1 MKPRWSGLCHSWALV
16 AAFLIVSLLVAP
28 ALVPEAIAA
37 GRFSEKQGVSEK
49 SIEIENGRLAAGDS
63 EDFPVDCWYFE
74 SPRLVV
80 DSATGRNRVL
90 VEPGDEA
97 ALRIPGDGKGVILE
111 GKTDMARIDLRS
123 MPFEVEPFHW
133 VNVTVEYQIESGGAA
148 PFVCLFPRADRS
160 LVDLEFL
167 PAAAPGTK
175 RTATIKLHSGESTG
189 SYCLCLS
196 LIGKGAVRFFSVDAS
211 EGEAFPRCAKS
222 AFVLDM
228 LHVDPPRNGKLGWK
242 NAEKLVTVFGFS
254 SLEHLHFKEVTP
266 EKLAHIDPALIV
278 LSPKS
283 EEIGRNEVNEIM
295 EAIKTVTGHG
305 VPVVGI
311 CLGHQVLAMAHG
323 GDLSRKY
330 DEGPDG
336 EEILLNE
343 FGDFMIRIVKDDP
356 IFARLPRAPFFCASE
371 SHNSMVH
378 IAFEGAE
385 LLASTEICDTQI
397 YRYPGKPWYT
407 FQAHIERNWEF
418 ACAESYIIWK
428 NILRHFFL
436 AP

>member
-1 MKPRWSGLCHSWALV
+1 MRTRWSELVRSWLLV
-16 AAFLIVSLLVAP
+16 AALSIVVLLLTPVSLSETVA
-28 ALVPEAIAA
+28 AE
-37 GRFSEKQGVSEK
+37 SVSDK
-49 SIEIENGRLAAGDS
+49 PIPIENASLAAGDS
-63 EDFPVDCWYFE
+63 EDYPVDCWYFE
-74 SPRLVV
+74 SPRIVA
-80 DSATGRNRVL
+80 DAATGFNRTL
-90 VEPGDEA
+90 IEPGDEA
-97 ALRIPGDGKGVILE
+97 ALSVLGNGKGVILE
-111 GKTDMARIDLRS
+111 GRNETARIDLRS

-133 VNVTVEYQIESGGAA
+133 VNVTVEYQTESAGAA

-167 PAAAPGTK
+167 PATEPGK
-175 RTATIKLHSGESTG
+175 RRTAKIKLHSGESAG
-189 SYCLCLS
+189 AYCLCLS
-196 LIGKGAVRFFSVDAS
+196 LTGKGAVRFFSVDAS
-211 EGEAFPRCAKS
+211 EGDAYPRCGKP

-228 LHVDPPRNGKLGWK
+228 LHVDPPKSGALGWK
-242 NAEKLVTVFGFS
+242 SAEKLVTVFGFS
-254 SLEHLHFKEVTP
+254 SLEHLHFTEVTP
-266 EKLAHIDPALIV
+266 EKLADIDPALIV

-283 EEIGRNEVNEIM
+283 ENIGRSEVQEILK
-295 EAIKTVTGHG
+295 AIETVTDHG

-323 GDLSRKY
+323 GDLAQKY

-356 IFARLPRAPFFCASE
+356 IFAGLPRAPLFCASE

-378 IAFEGAE
+378 NAFEGAT

-397 YRYPGKPWYT
+397 YRYPDKPWYT

>member
-1 MKPRWSGLCHSWALV
+1 MQMRWADLYRSWL
-16 AAFLIVSLLVAP
+16 
-28 ALVPEAIAA
+28 IAA
-37 GRFSEKQGVSEK
+37 VFSIVLPAVSHGHASGPVDGGSVLEKA
-49 SIEIENGRLAAGDS
+49 IEIENGDLAPGDS
-63 EDFPVDCWYFE
+63 EDYPVDCWYFE

-80 DSATGRNRVL
+80 DEATGRSRAVI
-90 VEPGDEA
+90 EPGEEA
-97 ALRIPGDGKGVILE
+97 ALIHGGAGGVLIE
-111 GKTDMARIDLRS
+111 GKTEMARIDLRS

-133 VNVTVEYQIESGGAA
+133 VAVTVEYQVESRGAA
-148 PFVCLFPRADRS
+148 PFVSLFPKADRS

-167 PAAAPGTK
+167 PPSEPGK
-175 RTATIKLHSGESTG
+175 KGTATIKLHSGASTG

-196 LIGKGAVRFFSVDAS
+196 LAGKGAVRYFSVNAYEGDAY
-211 EGEAFPRCAKS
+211 PRCTKP

-228 LHVDPPRNGKLGWK
+228 LHVDPPRGGRLGWK
-242 NAEKLVTVFGFS
+242 NAEKLVSVLGFS
-254 SLEHLHFKEVTP
+254 SLEHLHFKEVTA
-266 EKLAHIDPALIV
+266 EKLARIDPALIV

-283 EEIGRNEVNEIM
+283 EEIGRNEVEEIM
-295 EAIKTVTGHG
+295 EAIETVTAHG
-305 VPVVGI
+305 APVVGI

-323 GDLSRKY
+323 GNLARKY

-356 IFARLPRAPFFCASE
+356 IFARLPRAPYFCASE

-378 IAFEGAE
+378 GAFDGAE

-397 YRYPGKPWYT
+397 YRYPHKPWYT

-428 NILRHFFL
+428 NLLRHFFL